1 MKLVALAAAL
11 AMTALSAHAV
21 DPVKVMSYNVRYDNV
36 GDAPNDWSAR
46 GARVAATIKV
56 AAPDVVGTQEVLHHQ
71 WDDLRRALP
80 EYDVVGCGRDD
91 GRQAGEYAAL
101 WFRRDR
107 FEAVDSGNFWLSATP
122 EVKGSLGWDG
132 ACVRMAS
139 WALLRD
145 RRSGKRLLA
154 LNTHLDHVGVE
165 ARRLGVELILERLSK
180 IAPEV
185 TAVVTGDFNSG
196 PESAPV
202 RYMTDTSKPY
212 HLIDA
217 RLSAD
222 TIAGPAWTFHDF
234 GRVPEA
240 EREIIDYVFV
250 TPSTHVLSYTIDDN
264 TADAPLTESDHCPV
278 TVVIDL

>member
-1 MKLVALAAAL
+1 MKLFVLAAAL
-11 AMTALSAHAV
+11 AVAAV
-21 DPVKVMSYNVRYDNV
+21 SVQASDAVKIMSYNVRYDNA

-46 GARVAATIKV
+46 GHRVARTILD

-71 WDDLRRALP
+71 WEDLRKALTD
-80 EYDVVGCGRDD
+80 YDVVGCGRDD

-165 ARRLGVELILERLSK
+165 ARRLGVELILERLSQ
-180 IAPEV
+180 IAPGV
-185 TAVVTGDFNSG
+185 TSVVTGDFNSG

-202 RYMTDTSKPY
+202 KYITDPQKSY
-212 HLIDA
+212 HLVDSRIV
-217 RLSAD
+217 AD
-222 TIAGPAWTFHDF
+222 TVSGPAWTFHDF

-240 EREIIDYVFV
+240 EREIIDYAFV
-250 TPSTHVLSYTIDDN
+250 TPATHVRSYTITDN
-264 TADAPLTESDHCPV
+264 TADEPLTESDHCPV
-278 TVVIDL
+278 TIVIDL